1 VKLATL
7 RTTGTGTTRT
17 VAVRQDEDAYVEVT
31 GYADLGALLA
41 VPGWA
46 EIAAKADGARHPIA
60 GADLAPVV
68 PAPSKVLCVGLN
80 YASHI
85 QEMGRDLPAH
95 PTLFAK
101 FAETL
106 TGPYDEI
113 ELPAA
118 DHAIDWEAELVVVI
132 GRRARRVPEAEAGEY
147 IAGYTAAND
156 ISMRSYQFRTKEWL
170 QGKMWERSTPVGPVM
185 VTPEELDRDAAITT
199 EVDGAR
205 MQTGSIG
212 DLVFTPEHLVSYLS
226 EIITLNPGDLILTG
240 TTGGVGRA
248 RTPEVYLTDGQT
260 VTVAIEG
267 IGELSNTAH
276 AQADIPAVAPA
287 GVVLPQ
293 GEAVGLASRAG
304 A

>member
-1 VKLATL
+1 MKLATL
-7 RTTGTGTTRT
+7 RTPAGT
-17 VAVRQDEDAYVEVT
+17 VAVRQDGDVFTEID

-41 VPGWA
+41 VEGWR
-46 EIAAKADGARHPIA
+46 EIAEKADGATHPVE

-68 PAPSKVLCVGLN
+68 PAPSKVFCVGLN

-85 QEMGRDLPAH
+85 TEMGRDLPEY

-106 TGPYDEI
+106 TGPYDDI
-113 ELPAA
+113 ELPVA

-132 GRRARRVPEAEAGEY
+132 GRQARRVPEAEAADY

-199 EVDGAR
+199 DVDGNR
-205 MQTGSIG
+205 MQTGTIG
-212 DLVFTPEHLVSYLS
+212 DLVFTPEHLVSYIS

-260 VTVAIEG
+260 VTVSVEG
-267 IGELSNTAH
+267 IGQLRNVTR
-276 AQADIPAVAPA
+276 AQADIPAVLPA
-287 GVVLPQ
+287 GVVLP
-293 GEAVGLASRAG
+293 ENAAAEPG

>member
-7 RTTGTGTTRT
+7 RLPGSTTKTA
-17 VAVRQDEDAYVEVT
+17 AVRQDSDAFVEVT
-31 GYADLGALLA
+31 GYSDLGALLA
-41 VPGWA
+41 ADGWR
-46 EIAAKADGARHPIA
+46 EIAKNANGARHRIED
-60 GADLAPVV
+60 ADLAPVV
-68 PAPSKVLCVGLN
+68 PSPSKVLCVGLN

-85 QEMGRDLPAH
+85 TEMGRDLPEY

-132 GRRARRVPEAEAGEY
+132 GKTARGVSGSEAGDY

-170 QGKMWERSTPVGPVM
+170 QGKIWERSTPIGPVM
-185 VTPEELDRDAAITT
+185 ITADELDRQAAITT
-199 EVDGAR
+199 VLDSTE
-205 MQTGSIG
+205 MQRGSIS
-212 DLVFTPEHLVSYLS
+212 DLVHGPEFLVAYIS

-248 RTPEVYLTDGQT
+248 RTPEVYIGDGQT
-260 VTVAIEG
+260 VKVAIEG
-267 IGELSNTAH
+267 IGELRNTAH
-276 AQADIPAVAPA
+276 AQKRQRTVAPP
-287 GVVLPQ
+287 GVTIPT
-293 GEAVGLASRAG
+293 G